1 MNIAHVVFAAIS
13 GLIFLITIRN
23 LSVHGKLTMRY
34 TLGWL
39 LIGFFMLGYP
49 ILLHLSQRLGRIL
62 DVQPSVILLGVPLM
76 IVGVVC
82 IQLSITVSGL
92 TEQVRTLGEMVA
104 HSNSIAPSKG
114 QKTEAS
120 GSTEADSQC

>member
-1 MNIAHVVFAAIS
+1 MNIAHVIS
-13 GLIFLITIRN
+13 ATIFGVIFLIAIRS
-23 LSVHGKLTMRY
+23 LSVKGKLTMRY

-39 LIGFFMLGYP
+39 SIGFFVLGYP
-49 ILLHLSQRLGRIL
+49 ILVIVSQRLGRIL
-62 DVQPSVILLGVPLM
+62 VVQPSVILLGIPLI

-92 TEQVRTLGEMVA
+92 TEQVRTLGETIA
-104 HSNSIAPSKG
+104 HLNSMTPAKG

>member
-1 MNIAHVVFAAIS
+1 
-13 GLIFLITIRN
+13 
-23 LSVHGKLTMRY
+23 
-34 TLGWL
+34 
-39 LIGFFMLGYP
+39 MLGYP

>member
-1 MNIAHVVFAAIS
+1 MNIAHVIS
-13 GLIFLITIRN
+13 ATIFGVIFLIAISS
-23 LSVHGKLTMRY
+23 LSVKGKLTMRY

-39 LIGFFMLGYP
+39 SIGFFVLGYP
-49 ILLHLSQRLGRIL
+49 ILLIVSQRLGRIL
-62 DVQPSVILLGVPLM
+62 VVQPSVILLGIPLI

-92 TEQVRTLGEMVA
+92 TEQVRTLGETIA
-104 HSNSIAPSKG
+104 HLNSMTPAKG

>member
-1 MNIAHVVFAAIS
+1 MNIAHVIS
-13 GLIFLITIRN
+13 ATIFGVIFLIAIRS
-23 LSVHGKLTMRY
+23 LSVKGKLTMRY
-34 TLGWL
+34 TLGWSS
-39 LIGFFMLGYP
+39 IGFFVLGYP
-49 ILLHLSQRLGRIL
+49 ILLIVSQRLGRIL
-62 DVQPSVILLGVPLM
+62 VVQPSVILLGIPLI

-92 TEQVRTLGEMVA
+92 TEQVRTLGETIA
-104 HSNSIAPSKG
+104 HLNSMTPAKG